1 MLKNIVGRMRR
12 NKTIRMKKRISK
24 FWLIFSHLDI
34 CFYKNF
40 PYVKLHKY
48 IFLYLLF

>member
-24 FWLIFSHLDI
+24 FWLILVI
-34 CFYKNF
+34 
-40 PYVKLHKY
+40 
-48 IFLYLLF
+48 